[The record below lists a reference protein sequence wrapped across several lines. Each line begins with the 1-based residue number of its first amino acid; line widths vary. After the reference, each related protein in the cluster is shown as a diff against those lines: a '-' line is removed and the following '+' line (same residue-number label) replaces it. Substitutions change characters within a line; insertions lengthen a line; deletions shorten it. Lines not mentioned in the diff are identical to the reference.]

1 MPSDEGL
8 SVRLS
13 MKKWLF
19 FGMLVAAH
27 SGCDSV
33 ALEVDELHVI
43 ELEALTPYV
52 PSDSE
57 QIDLTLLA
65 PSLSSDIRAFASSD
79 QQPVLRSFDVEPFNL
94 KSQSFSNDFEM
105 SVKLEVLGAIEPGQG
120 VDLFFDIENVH
131 GYFQMY
137 THVEFY

>member
-19 FGMLVAAH
+19 FGMLVAAL

-65 PSLSSDIRAFASSD
+65 PSLSSDIGPLRHLTSNLSSK
-79 QQPVLRSFDVEPFNL
+79 F
-94 KSQSFSNDFEM
+94 
-105 SVKLEVLGAIEPGQG
+105 
-120 VDLFFDIENVH
+120 
-131 GYFQMY
+131 
-137 THVEFY
+137 